1 MDGKVGTG
9 FQFDLHANFESI
21 ACMKQ
26 VTIRKVKES
35 SISKAKERAREH
47 GVAMNTVLVEA
58 LEKGLGEDSP
68 ATNGLEQFAGDS
80 DFGPDWDSRMEE
92 LGKVNPEDWK

>member
-1 MDGKVGTG
+1 VGTG
-9 FQFDLHANFESI
+9 FQFALFANFESI
-21 ACMKQ
+21 ARMKQ

-35 SISKAKERAREH
+35 SISKAKQRARDN